1 MVPRIQFIDRVL
13 NFPVVIRR
21 RGTYSASFQ
30 KTVKIPQMQL
40 LDKLMTSVVVQRLVP
55 GRDSADNCG
64 GAAVAWGPCGDS
76 AGAVLLCSSSS
87 WTRSFTCPLS
97 CVLRQVVDVPVVLCN
112 GVPQVQFIDGN
123 DVPMIMHVQRSAPH
137 LAA

>member
-1 MVPRIQFIDRVL
+1 MSLPSSSTVDTVSHATDVMILEKRVSICLTVDLACSLCKPTSFFFGGPQTQFIEKVL
-13 NFPVVIRR
+13 NLNVVLRR
-21 RGTYSASFQ
+21 RGTYSVTVQ

-76 AGAVLLCSSSS
+76 AGAVLG
-87 WTRSFTCPLS
+87 
-97 CVLRQVVDVPVVLCN
+97 QV
-112 GVPQVQFIDGN
+112 
-123 DVPMIMHVQRSAPH
+123 
-137 LAA
+137 